1 MKTATKRAEEL
12 KSLFKKA
19 AKEHK
24 APPLQP
30 LEPLVALVKG
40 ILSYDVPDERAEAV
54 LEAFNREYTDL
65 NELRVATE
73 LELIELAGPKYPAVE
88 ARAAMITRSLN
99 AIFEREHTLN
109 LSRLQETRKTET
121 RQFLRDLPDI
131 HPFAEA
137 YTMLFG
143 FGGNAIPIDD
153 TMANYLKEAGIFEPE
168 ATLEEV
174 QKFVEHHIKSDDSYA
189 FYAAIR
195 AAALGGT
202 PKKKK

>member
-1 MKTATKRAEEL
+1 MKTATKRADEL
-12 KSLFKKA
+12 KSLYRKA
-19 AKEHK
+19 TKEHK
-24 APPLQP
+24 PQPLEP

-40 ILSYDVPDERAEAV
+40 IMSYDVTDDRANEAMA
-54 LEAFNREYTDL
+54 AFDREYTDL

-73 LELIELAGPKYPAVE
+73 LEVIELIGPRYPAIE
-88 ARAAMITRSLN
+88 ARSAMITRTLN

-109 LSRLQETRKTET
+109 LSRLQETKKTET
-121 RQFLRDLPDI
+121 RQFLKDLPDI

-143 FGGNAIPIDD
+143 FGGNAVPIDD
-153 TMANYLKEAGIFEPE
+153 TMANYLKDAGIFEPE

-174 QKFVEHHIKSDDSYA
+174 QKFCEHHIKSDESYD

-195 AAALGGT
+195 LAALS
-202 PKKKK
+202 KKGKK

>member
-1 MKTATKRAEEL
+1 MKTATKRADEL
-12 KSLFKKA
+12 KSLYRKA
-19 AKEHK
+19 TKEHK
-24 APPLQP
+24 PQPLEP

-40 ILSYDVPDERAEAV
+40 IMSYDVTDDRANEAMA
-54 LEAFNREYTDL
+54 AFDREYTDL

-73 LELIELAGPKYPAVE
+73 LEVIELIGPRYPAIE
-88 ARAAMITRSLN
+88 ARSAMITRTLN

-109 LSRLQETRKTET
+109 LSRLQETKKTET
-121 RQFLRDLPDI
+121 RQFLKDLPDI

-143 FGGNAIPIDD
+143 FGGNAVPIDD
-153 TMANYLKEAGIFEPE
+153 TMANYLKDAGIFEPE

-174 QKFVEHHIKSDDSYA
+174 QKFCEHHIRSDESYD

-195 AAALGGT
+195 LAALS
-202 PKKKK
+202 KKGKK